1 MICLKLVSVKSYA
14 SSLVII
20 NCCFPYHCYFQNCF
34 PKQTISFNKF
44 SGLPKPVL
52 KPIILAP
59 TILLKP
65 NST

>member
-20 NCCFPYHCYFQNCF
+20 VVFPVIAIFKIAFQS
-34 PKQTISFNKF
+34 KLFNKF